1 MFRNHEVKQG
11 FVLLLTAGI
20 LFAVLTAWFPGLAL
34 FWIIGLFAAAAGSYL
49 AVNHLRYRKISEL
62 SMYLKRVLGGEM
74 NLHVPDNA
82 EGELSLLRNDIYK
95 LVTTLETQA
104 ELLRADRAYLA
115 DSLSNISHQLK
126 TPMTSML
133 VITDILREDLP
144 EEKREDFMKTLRSQL
159 KRMEWLL
166 SALLKISR
174 LDAGTVQFKQET
186 VEVKTLVDH
195 AAEHLLIPMELKE
208 QTFSAEI
215 PEGLTLTCDLS
226 WTAEAVANILKNC
239 MEHTPEQGRITVR
252 GEEHGLYVQL
262 VIEDTGEGIL
272 PEELPHIFERFYKGR
287 NAGKDSVG
295 IGLAMAKDI
304 IGGQNG
310 KMEVEST
317 PGAGT
322 RFIIRMYRKVI

>member
-1 MFRNHEVKQG
+1 
-11 FVLLLTAGI
+11 
-20 LFAVLTAWFPGLAL
+20 
-34 FWIIGLFAAAAGSYL
+34 
-49 AVNHLRYRKISEL
+49 
-62 SMYLKRVLGGEM
+62 
-74 NLHVPDNA
+74 
-82 EGELSLLRNDIYK
+82 
-95 LVTTLETQA
+95 
-104 ELLRADRAYLA
+104 
-115 DSLSNISHQLK
+115 
-126 TPMTSML
+126 
-133 VITDILREDLP
+133 
-144 EEKREDFMKTLRSQL
+144 MKTLRSQL

-310 KMEVEST
+310 KLEVEST

-322 RFIIRMYRKVI
+322 RFVIRMYRKVI

>member
-1 MFRNHEVKQG
+1 MKNG
-11 FVLLLTAGI
+11 FLLLLAAGI
-20 LFAVLTAWFPGLAL
+20 LCAVLTVLFPNLAIL
-34 FWIIGLFAAAAGSYL
+34 WIIILFAAAAVIYL
-49 AVNHLRYRKISEL
+49 TVNQLRYRKISEL
-62 SMYLKRVLGGEM
+62 SMYLKRVLGGET

-95 LVTTLETQA
+95 MVMTLETQA

-133 VITDILREDLP
+133 VITDILREELP

-174 LDAGTVQFKQET
+174 MDAGTVRFKQES
-186 VEVKTLVDH
+186 VEVKTLVEH

-208 QTFSAEI
+208 QTFSVEI
-215 PEGLTLTCDLS
+215 PEGLTVTCDLS

-239 MEHTPEQGRITVR
+239 MEHTPERGRITVR

-262 VIEDTGEGIL
+262 VVEDTGEGIL
-272 PEELPHIFERFYKGR
+272 PEELPHIFERFYKGK

-304 IGGQNG
+304 IGGQSG
-310 KMEVEST
+310 KLEAEST
-317 PGAGT
+317 PGVGT
-322 RFIIRMYRKVI
+322 RFVIRLYRKVI